1 MKRIKKYVSI
11 IVTLI
16 MVLNFTA
23 CGSGDRADRLQKDNN
38 VQKAIDEQIA
48 KETGSVQDSSE
59 AVTEETDDVTTEAES
74 NVKAETENAVTTEAA
89 SDTGV
94 APEAKVV
101 LNDGSESAEETKGP
115 ADPNVDIDISVMNSD
130 MVYAT
135 VYQLMA
141 DAESYFGKKIKV
153 EGIYNAAYD
162 EEMKQY
168 YHYVVIT
175 DATACCQ
182 QGLEFQL
189 DDGSRVYPDDYP
201 ELGSEIMI
209 IGTFEEYKDHPEDE
223 YSYVRLGN
231 ASLEVV
237 DSTAK

>member
-23 CGSGDRADRLQKDNN
+23 CGSGDRTDRLQKDNN

-59 AVTEETDDVTTEAES
+59 AVTGETDDVTTEA
-74 NVKAETENAVTTEAA
+74 VNAATTEDA

-201 ELGSEIMI
+201 ELGSEVMI